1 MTLANRLK
9 YHANTIGHYLGA
21 FPYVSFILTL
31 SLAAF
36 MTNWYMNAQRWKS
49 NESIYPSSL
58 IHICNVQGPVQPI
71 SSLCPITTIVT
82 LPRDA
87 GLDGWCLA
95 SQQWRIWHSTMP
107 YNRSYYHGL
116 QSEFRRAH
124 FPIIQTLML
133 AVFFVLCCWLS
144 IKPLFQCLSVSKLC
158 SVIL

>member
-21 FPYVSFILTL
+21 FPYVRSILTP

-36 MTNWYMNAQRWKS
+36 MTNWDVNAQRCKS
-49 NESIYPSSL
+49 NESIHPSSL
-58 IHICNVQGPVQPI
+58 INICNVQGSVQPI

-87 GLDGWCLA
+87 GLHGWCLA
-95 SQQWRIWHSTMP
+95 LQQWRIWHSTMP
-107 YNRSYYHGL
+107 YHGSCYHGL
-116 QSEFRRAH
+116 ESEFRRAH

-133 AVFFVLCCWLS
+133 ALFFVLCCWLS
-144 IKPLFQCLSVSKLC
+144 IKSLSVISVIKLC
-158 SVIL
+158 NVIL